1 MTNIKP
7 ATRHTWQRAAV
18 RDLLEGGEE
27 FRTAQ
32 QIHDRLRDEGA
43 RVGRPRLVEAHQRVD
58 DRGMR
63 VRAAARG
70 PDGQGAGVSVDDGEV
85 VVVVL
90 LADEAA
96 GILAERANLVLER
109 LRIADELGLVEDA
122 VDLLHDLVADLDA
135 HADVHFVVGGFD
147 AVLVRDLAQP
157 RRAAASGGGHDV
169 RRAHLVMLALVA
181 SIHVLNTAFDQQR
194 HGWSGQARP

>member
-1 MTNIKP
+1 METTMTNIKP

-63 VRAAARG
+63 VRAAAR
-70 PDGQGAGVSVDDGEV
+70 DD
-85 VVVVL
+85 
-90 LADEAA
+90 
-96 GILAERANLVLER
+96 ER
-109 LRIADELGLVEDA
+109 LSSDSFRR
-122 VDLLHDLVADLDA
+122 
-135 HADVHFVVGGFD
+135 
-147 AVLVRDLAQP
+147 VR
-157 RRAAASGGGHDV
+157 
-169 RRAHLVMLALVA
+169 
-181 SIHVLNTAFDQQR
+181 
-194 HGWSGQARP
+194 